1 MISGFVYRID
11 RRYRRLK
18 RIADLAI
25 AVLVIPFASPVLLA
39 AAAAIKLE
47 DGGPIFFVQ
56 KRVGQYGKLFDLYKL
71 RTMRVEAC
79 GDAVSPTQK
88 GDRRITRVGTI
99 LRKLSIDE
107 LPQLYNVLRGDLA
120 VVGPRPEM
128 PFIVRD
134 YLPWQQLRHIVVPG
148 ITGLWQVECRS
159 TIPLHRPEATS
170 LDLRYIEKASPLT
183 DSLILFK
190 TARAIMWPNGAY

>member
-18 RIADLAI
+18 RVADIAI
-25 AVLVIPFASPVLLA
+25 ALLAVPIASPVLLA
-39 AAAAIKLE
+39 AAVSIKLE
-47 DGGPIFFVQ
+47 DGGPVLFVQ
-56 KRVGQYGKLFDLYKL
+56 KRVGKYGKLFNLYKL

-79 GDAVSPTQK
+79 GDALSPSAK
-88 GDRRITRVGTI
+88 GDQRITRVGAI

-107 LPQLYNVLRGDLA
+107 LPQLYNVIRGELA
-120 VVGPRPEM
+120 IVGPRPEM
-128 PFIVRD
+128 PFIVKE
-134 YLPWQQLRHIVVPG
+134 YLPWQQLRHVVVPG